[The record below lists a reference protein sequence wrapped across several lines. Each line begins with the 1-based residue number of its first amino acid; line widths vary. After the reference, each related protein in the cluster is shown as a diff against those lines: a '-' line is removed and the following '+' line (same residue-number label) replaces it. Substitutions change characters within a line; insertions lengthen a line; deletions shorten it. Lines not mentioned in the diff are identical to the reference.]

1 MELGCV
7 IAEVNS
13 ENIMLSETSQSGTKD
28 KYRMVPLY
36 EVPRI
41 SKFLETEGR
50 LEVTRGRGRR
60 NGELLAVITEFLFEV
75 TKSFWK

>member
-1 MELGCV
+1 MKQ
-7 IAEVNS
+7 A
-13 ENIMLSETSQSGTKD
+13 SQAQKD
-28 KYRMVPLY
+28 KYCMVPLY

-60 NGELLAVITEFLFEV
+60 NGKLLLDYYRVSI
-75 TKSFWK
+75 